1 MTKRQRRQERRA
13 AALGSLARFQGVPEH
28 VSELYGERARAI
40 REAAAAGASVSEIAR
55 ELGVARTVVY
65 DAIRNSKG
73 AR

>member
-13 AALGSLARFQGVPEH
+13 EALVALERFQGVPEA

-40 REAAAAGASVSEIAR
+40 RAAKAAGAGVSEIAER
-55 ELGVARTVVY
+55 LGIARQVVY

-73 AR
+73 AK